1 VLKRPTRDSSARV
14 NTPFD
19 LPVRLDLRL
28 EAKAERD
35 QNLRCNSLEAAQI
48 SSLSGCNAG
57 FLFPSLI
64 PRFVLKSAGTY
75 RRPIHVDVDYDGG
88 REFEASNV
96 VSLYYEGKPGSRLRR
111 VDIGNISFAPPS
123 SRFLTSSL
131 PSGNY
136 GAQAIAQFGRLQF
149 KAIFAQQTGNIV
161 QSHRYLVDPRARQI
175 NQRDVEDRAIEPR
188 RFFFTV
194 DPALFRA
201 YPNIDILN
209 RSQLEALRGSLPDT
223 LRPSRVLLYRVQ
235 FGTSAAKPERAAVPA
250 AGRGRPRSPDLRSA
264 PRRCGLLHGQVHA
277 LVRARAR
284 AE

>member
-1 VLKRPTRDSSARV
+1 MRPSRSATRFLAALALAAGPTLLHAQTPPRDTTARST
-14 NTPFD
+14 TPFD

-64 PRFVLKSAGTY
+64 PRFVLKSAGT
-75 RRPIHVDVDYDGG
+75 IADQFHVNVDYDAG
-88 REFEASNV
+88 REFDASNV
-96 VSLYYEGKPGSRLRR
+96 VSLYYEGKPGSHLRR
-111 VDIGNISFAPPS
+111 VDVGNISFAPPS

-161 QSHRYLVDPRARQI
+161 QNHRYLVDPLARQI
-175 NQRDVEDRAIEPR
+175 TERDVEDRAIEPR
-188 RFFFTV
+188 RFFFTL
-194 DPALFRA
+194 DPRISK
-201 YPNIDILN
+201 Y
-209 RSQLEALRGSLPDT
+209 
-223 LRPSRVLLYRVQ
+223 
-235 FGTSAAKPERAAVPA
+235 
-250 AGRGRPRSPDLRSA
+250 
-264 PRRCGLLHGQVHA
+264 
-277 LVRARAR
+277 
-284 AE
+284 